1 MSAHNLERNHKVL
14 EVMVEINAT
23 MASLASVVS
32 NFEHHAVKI
41 NQVVG
46 VVMYKI
52 KKKDTGKYQVL
63 EPTECFKGSPKSF
76 HFSLI
81 QVPLS
86 CHIGNSSGSTQSK
99 LNF

>member
-1 MSAHNLERNHKVL
+1 MSAHNLEHDHKVL

-52 KKKDTGKYQVL
+52 IKKRIL
-63 EPTECFKGSPKSF
+63 ENTKSTTRT
-76 HFSLI
+76 H
-81 QVPLS
+81 
-86 CHIGNSSGSTQSK
+86 
-99 LNF
+99 

>member
-1 MSAHNLERNHKVL
+1 MSAHNLEHNHKVL
-14 EVMVEINAT
+14 EVMVEIDAT

-52 KKKDTGKYQVL
+52 KKRIL
-63 EPTECFKGSPKSF
+63 ENTKSTTRT
-76 HFSLI
+76 H
-81 QVPLS
+81 
-86 CHIGNSSGSTQSK
+86 
-99 LNF
+99 

>member
-1 MSAHNLERNHKVL
+1 MSAHNLEHNHKVL

-52 KKKDTGKYQVL
+52 IISHLKKKDTGKYQVDY
-63 EPTECFKGSPKSF
+63 
-76 HFSLI
+76 
-81 QVPLS
+81 
-86 CHIGNSSGSTQSK
+86 
-99 LNF
+99 

>member
-1 MSAHNLERNHKVL
+1 MSAHNLEHNHKVL

-52 KKKDTGKYQVL
+52 IIKKRIL
-63 EPTECFKGSPKSF
+63 ENTKSTTRT
-76 HFSLI
+76 H
-81 QVPLS
+81 
-86 CHIGNSSGSTQSK
+86 
-99 LNF
+99 

>member
-52 KKKDTGKYQVL
+52 KKRIL
-63 EPTECFKGSPKSF
+63 ENTKSTTRT
-76 HFSLI
+76 H
-81 QVPLS
+81 
-86 CHIGNSSGSTQSK
+86 
-99 LNF
+99 